1 MYKFTRIYVYTH
13 KYICLCRY
21 VIGICV
27 EMYAQTRLYKP
38 GKWHNI
44 RTKINIIY
52 IYIPIEIYA
61 QIYVYIYTHYISWLY
76 TYIYIYVFISLV
88 MDMNAHTYSYIYIYI
103 DIYMSKWDGFC
114 NATW

>member
-1 MYKFTRIYVYTH
+1 MYIV
-13 KYICLCRY
+13 
-21 VIGICV
+21 GICV

-44 RTKINIIY
+44 RTKINLIY
-52 IYIPIEIYA
+52 IYLEKFMHIYMC
-61 QIYVYIYTHYISWLY
+61 
-76 TYIYIYVFISLV
+76 IYIYLLFISLV
-88 MDMNAHTYSYIYIYI
+88 MDMNAHTYSYIYI